1 MQLQMSAL
9 LVVLLVRTGEFIR
22 GVSLL
27 LLQVTVAVHEA
38 VNTTCCIYELALT
51 GVEWVRGA

>member
-1 MQLQMSAL
+1 MQLQVSAL

-22 GVSLL
+22 GVLLL

-38 VNTTCCIYELALT
+38 VNATCCINELALT
-51 GVEWVRGA
+51 CVEWVRSA

>member
-1 MQLQMSAL
+1 MQLQVSAL

-22 GVSLL
+22 GVLLL

-38 VNTTCCIYELALT
+38 VNATCCIDELALT